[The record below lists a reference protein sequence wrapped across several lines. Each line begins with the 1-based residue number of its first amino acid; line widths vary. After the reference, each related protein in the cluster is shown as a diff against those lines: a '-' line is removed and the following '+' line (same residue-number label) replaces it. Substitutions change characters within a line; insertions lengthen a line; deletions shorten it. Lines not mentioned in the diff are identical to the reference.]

1 MIFEKERRIIGEEE
15 VKKVLSDLRK
25 FSNLKDIKDNDI
37 YDTIT
42 KILSIE
48 HAIKG
53 RFAGDIVD

>member
-1 MIFEKERRIIGEEE
+1 M
-15 VKKVLSDLRK
+15 DLRK

-37 YDTIT
+37 YDIT

-53 RFAGDIVD
+53 RFAGDIVIMHSSIG